1 MFLENYLLLAL
12 IFLLG
17 ASIASFISVYVERG
31 GEDKF
36 FSKKNRSIC
45 KNCLRK
51 LNFFELIPV
60 FSYIFLRGKCRT
72 CKTEIPKR
80 LFVGEL
86 ILGLWFLFAFIY
98 FFYSQSEYIFFV
110 TLLSWLFGSVFF
122 VLVLEDIDN
131 MEVSQKYLHIF
142 AAIGILMALVN
153 FNLAGNIYEIL
164 LPLLIFSPFWIIYF
178 INHNW
183 IGEADP
189 YIFTA
194 LGLFFGTQFSISLFL
209 YSVWF
214 GAIYGIFYLLMVNKK
229 IERNVAIPFI
239 PIIFFSTLFIIIFNY
254 HIIQISDILFVNE
267 ILFK

>member
-1 MFLENYLLLAL
+1 MLSENYLLLAL
-12 IFLLG
+12 VFLLG

-31 GEDKF
+31 DQDKF

-51 LNFFELIPV
+51 LNYFELIPV

-72 CKTEIPKR
+72 CKTEIPRK
-80 LFVGEL
+80 LFLGEL
-86 ILGLWFLFAFIY
+86 LLGVWFASTFIY
-98 FFYSQSEYIFFV
+98 FIPTHSILFYAEV
-110 TLLSWLFGSVFF
+110 ALSWLLGSIFF
-122 VLVLEDIDN
+122 LLVLEDLEN

-178 INHNW
+178 INHDW

-214 GAIYGIFYLLMVNKK
+214 GAIYGIFYLLFINKK
-229 IERNVAIPFI
+229 FERNIAIPFI